1 MATNFTDLAKAAWF
15 YAITFGLTLAATL
28 AAGPL
33 GADPSLA
40 IMFAPLIAVLAMFF
54 VVTRDGFSKPAW
66 QSLGLHRAG
75 LRNWALAIVA
85 PAGVLAVAYGLAWS
99 LGIGQFTWPGPH
111 PITDLPASRIALGVG
126 LSLLLAFGEEIGWR
140 GYLLPRLLSLG
151 RTRALLV
158 SGLLHGLF
166 HLPLILLTPFYHGL
180 GSRWIVVPLFL
191 LALTIAGI
199 WYGYLRL
206 TSQSVWPAAIAHTSL
221 NLSLEQFN
229 NATIAVSPLALEYL
243 VGESGV
249 FTLVGLTLAA
259 GWLVYRLNRQERR
272 AAQKAAPAPA

>member
-1 MATNFTDLAKAAWF
+1 MATNFTDLTKAAWF
-15 YAITFGLTLAATL
+15 YGLTFGLTLTVTL
-28 AAGPL
+28 AAGPM
-33 GADPSLA
+33 GGDPSLA

-54 VVTRDGFSKPAW
+54 VMTRDGFSKPAW

-75 LRNWALAIVA
+75 VRSWGLAILA
-85 PAGVLAVAYGLAWS
+85 PAAVLAIAYGLAWS
-99 LGIGQFTWPGPH
+99 LGIGQFTWPGAH
-111 PITDLPASRIALGVG
+111 PITDLPASRIVMGVG
-126 LSLLLAFGEEIGWR
+126 LSLLLSFGEEIGWR

-191 LALTIAGI
+191 LALTIAGV

-221 NLSLEQFN
+221 NLFVEQFRN
-229 NATIAVSPLALEYL
+229 VTIAVSPLALEYL

-249 FTLVGLTLAA
+249 FTLVGLIVAA
-259 GWLVYRLNRQERR
+259 SWLVSRLNRQERSP
-272 AAQKAAPAPA
+272 AEAPAPSMA